1 MEFLQILEYSCTGL
15 GLAQGVLIALN
26 RRSNWIFYILQMLGM
41 TIFSALNHLW
51 GDTANSSI
59 YLIIGII
66 GFIRWGVPEKNR
78 ITSCSATERSIYC
91 VLIALGTLIVSGM
104 LSRTNDPLPAL
115 DAFTT
120 VSSFVATYYMM
131 TKKLDAWI
139 IWFINDIAYVVEYFL
154 LPNQAISLAI
164 LNIIWTGLAVYSF
177 INWHS
182 IMKKEQT
189 K

>member
-1 MEFLQILEYSCTGL
+1 MEFLQVLEYSCTGL
-15 GLAQGVLIALN
+15 GLAQGVLVALN
-26 RRSNWIFYILQMLGM
+26 RRSNWVFYILQMLGL
-41 TIFSALNHLW
+41 IAFSAFNHLW
-51 GDTANSSI
+51 GDTVNSSI
-59 YLIIGII
+59 YLVIGIV
-66 GFIRWGVPEKNR
+66 GFIRWGVPEKSR
-78 ITSCSATERSIYC
+78 IATCSTAERLIYC
-91 VLIALGTLIVSGM
+91 TIIAFGTLVVSEI
-104 LSRTNDPLPAL
+104 LFRTNDPLPAL

-131 TKKLDAWI
+131 VKKLDAWL
-139 IWFINDIAYVVEYFL
+139 IWFVNDIAYVVEYFL

-182 IMKKEQT
+182 IMKKEQA